1 MFFISFHLLK
11 KDMSSYKNKDTE
23 FSLLSIFVYWLSCL
37 VLHIIVDLKS
47 HSSQAGIFSPLNLYG
62 NPRQY
67 CQWGESDRRI
77 LNLKTD
83 FAFLSANPNPDSSSG
98 ESLDL
103 SSKESESRLT
113 D

>member
-1 MFFISFHLLK
+1 
-11 KDMSSYKNKDTE
+11 MSSYKNKVTE
-23 FSLLSIFVYWLSCL
+23 FSLLSSFVYWF
-37 VLHIIVDLKS
+37 LHIIVDLKS
-47 HSSQAGIFSPLNLYG
+47 HSSQAGIFSPLILYG

-77 LNLKTD
+77 LNLKTE
-83 FAFLSANPNPDSSSG
+83 FAFLSANPNQDSSSG
-98 ESLDL
+98 EDSLDL

>member
-1 MFFISFHLLK
+1 
-11 KDMSSYKNKDTE
+11 MSSYKNKVTE
-23 FSLLSIFVYWLSCL
+23 FSLLSSFVYWF
-37 VLHIIVDLKS
+37 LHIIVDLKS

-67 CQWGESDRRI
+67 FQWGESDRRI

-83 FAFLSANPNPDSSSG
+83 FAFLSANPNLDSSSG
-98 ESLDL
+98 ESFKDSLDL